1 MNIAPK
7 LAVALIALAGPAAA
21 LTADTTTEL
30 NLRAGPGAQYPVLA
44 VAQPNSTLNVEG
56 CVASG
61 DWCKVTLGTAA
72 GATEAWAY
80 SPYLTATLGQDPVV
94 VYDNIAPL
102 NVQTITYQSVND
114 GTVTQLGESFG
125 DKQGELIVNGP
136 KAVPGIA
143 PDERTM
149 VFIQQNPVAPIYLD
163 GEVVVG
169 AGIPENVILH
179 PVPEVDYDYANV
191 NGQMV
196 LVDQGSRRIVTVMR

>member
-1 MNIAPK
+1 MTIAPK

-44 VAQPNSTLNVEG
+44 VAQPNSTLDVQG
-56 CVASG
+56 CVESG
-61 DWCKVTLGTAA
+61 QWCKVSLA
-72 GATEAWAY
+72 GTEAWAY
-80 SPYLTATLGQDPVV
+80 SPYLTAKLGQDPVV
-94 VYDNIAPL
+94 IYDNIAPL
-102 NVQTITYQSVND
+102 EVRTITYQSVND
-114 GTVTQLGESFG
+114 GTVTELGESFG

-136 KAVPGIA
+136 KAVPGYA
-143 PDERTM
+143 PDERT
-149 VFIQQNPVAPIYLD
+149 VLFIQENPVEPIYLD

-169 AGIPENVILH
+169 AGIPENVVLT
-179 PVPEVDYDYANV
+179 PVPEMAYDYANV